1 MPSSEISTKV
11 TRMFVLHGPLSP
23 GSPAAPHLRFY
34 QVKIRTHHSV
44 RLRDPF
50 FMLSNLWLL
59 KLWKEMWRQNTA
71 CSKTIETAPAA
82 LLCIPLWISTC
93 SQLLCGLLADLGAL
107 ASHCTESWAG
117 DVTVGTESRSE
128 SSLIVNVYCAGII
141 GKHAVGA
148 QSDKPSISHEA
159 ECLKRFD

>member
-23 GSPAAPHLRFY
+23 GSPPAPHLRFY

-82 LLCIPLWISTC
+82 LLRIPLWISTC
-93 SQLLCGLLADLGAL
+93 SQLPCGLLADLGAL

-117 DVTVGTESRSE
+117 DVTAGTKSRSE
-128 SSLIVNVYCAGII
+128 SIIVDVCGAGIV